1 MDPLG
6 FVYENF
12 DGIGRWREEDEG
24 ALINPAG
31 ELVTGETFQNHE
43 EFQKILINSKLDDFL
58 RCSSEMMM
66 TYAMGRGIEFYDKPA
81 VDSVVKLLKDNDLR
95 FSSLIIGVVKSIPF
109 QYRRGDGR
117 RIYD

>member
-12 DGIGRWREEDEG
+12 DGVGRWRDQDEG
-24 ALINPAG
+24 SPINTAG
-31 ELVTGETFQNHE
+31 ELVSGESFQNHE
-43 EFQKILINSKLDDFL
+43 EFQKILTESKLDDFL

-81 VDSVVKLLKDNDLR
+81 VESVVKSLKTNNLK
-95 FSSLIIGVVKSIPF
+95 FSSMMLGVVQSIPF